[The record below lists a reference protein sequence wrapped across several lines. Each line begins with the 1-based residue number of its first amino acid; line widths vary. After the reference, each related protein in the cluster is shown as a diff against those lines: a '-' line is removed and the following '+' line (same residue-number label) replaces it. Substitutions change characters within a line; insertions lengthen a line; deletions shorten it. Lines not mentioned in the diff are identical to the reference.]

1 MPGGILP
8 GAKTP
13 HFAPGNPFFPPPG
26 AKQGKIAPG
35 GRRCLTRADNLGCI
49 IGKSAPQRL
58 LNHAAG
64 CKMGPNC
71 TPIRF
76 AAAGGEDVR
85 GPAPV
90 CPCCRG
96 VCASRA
102 VGAAAAGAEG
112 RKACG
117 VQSDKHFLLG
127 WLQPHRLCRKHRVQV
142 ACWFSSRLLAVW
154 EEIPDQV
161 GHDKDPGRK
170 DLLFRK

>member
-1 MPGGILP
+1 MVKI
-8 GAKTP
+8 GADPTFKTP
-13 HFAPGNPFFPPPG
+13 VG
-26 AKQGKIAPG
+26 AEMGQK
-35 GRRCLTRADNLGCI
+35 RRRDL
-49 IGKSAPQRL
+49 
-58 LNHAAG
+58 
-64 CKMGPNC
+64 
-71 TPIRF
+71 

-117 VQSDKHFLLG
+117 LQSDKHFLLG

-142 ACWFSSRLLAVW
+142 ACSFSSRPLAKTA
-154 EEIPDQV
+154 IFASS
-161 GHDKDPGRK
+161 
-170 DLLFRK
+170 L